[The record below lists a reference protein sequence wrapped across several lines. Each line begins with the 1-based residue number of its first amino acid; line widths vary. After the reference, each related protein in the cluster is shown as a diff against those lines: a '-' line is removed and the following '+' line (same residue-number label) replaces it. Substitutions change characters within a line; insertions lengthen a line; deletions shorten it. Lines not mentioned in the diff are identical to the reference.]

1 MQGLV
6 YLFIG
11 LAALGVA
18 GAAYFGLTF
27 TPIEA
32 AVTAIAFGCLAVLLV
47 ERQLRRRA
55 EARLEKAVE
64 DLSRLLS
71 TDAQAGSQLSAR
83 INSLTELKIGPRLD
97 AIESDLG
104 VLGTVVKQVTE
115 TVAELEETRRIA
127 VEDRER
133 TKSKPEPEPDP
144 DIMPEPVIPLE
155 MLRQAIEEHRL
166 VFHIEPIVTLPQR
179 RPYGYDLVPRLTME
193 DGGFADRPDFMP
205 RRGGEEVIAR
215 LEADAID
222 EAVVIARRSRTAGTP
237 ITLFVP
243 ISRATLGSAKAVELI
258 LAAFDANRAIVGSLL
273 LVIEQNEYKAPR
285 RQGEGLARRDRQ
297 DGRRPVARRRQLAAL
312 RLCRAAGAG
321 LQDGARR
328 RHAVPAPAREF
339 HRLPRLRH
347 RRLWPPFRHRAGGDR
362 HHRRAAIAA
371 SVRGRHCAGAGP
383 AYCRAGTGAAGP
395 AARPSDQLRAGQG
408 RKTIWLVRL
417 SRRLRR
423 TTTPFCRTSG
433 ASCTTAS
440 RPIPRR
446 SRRCG
451 SYRKAGGRVV
461 LITNAPRAAAPIVG
475 MLDEMGVPRDA
486 YDGLVS
492 SGDVTRAMIAPYRG
506 RVVHHIGPPSIDDS
520 LYEGLGVIRGR
531 RRRGRGGGRHRPRR
545 R

>member
-1 MQGLV
+1 LQGLV

-32 AVTAIAFGCLAVLLV
+32 AVAAIAFGCLAVLLV

-83 INSLTELKIGPRLD
+83 IHSLTELKIGPRLD
-97 AIESDLG
+97 AIESDLA

-127 VEDRER
+127 VEDRDR
-133 TKSKPEPEPDP
+133 TRGNSKPEPEPDP

-205 RRGGEEVIAR
+205 RRGGEEIIAR

-243 ISRATLGSAKAVELI
+243 ISSATLGSAKAVELI
-258 LAAFDANRAIVGSLL
+258 LAAFDANRAIVNSLL
-273 LVIEQNEYKAPR
+273 LVIEQNEYKALGGKEKASLAAIGKMGVALSLAAANSLR
-285 RQGEGLARRDRQ
+285 FDYAELQGLGFKTVRVDATRFLRQPENFTDFHASDIAAY
-297 DGRRPVARRRQLAAL
+297 GRRFGIELVATGIIDEQQLLSLFEDGIAL
-312 RLCRAAGAG
+312 AQGP
-321 LQDGARR
+321 
-328 RHAVPAPAREF
+328 H
-339 HRLPRLRH
+339 
-347 RRLWPPFRHRAGGDR
+347 
-362 HHRRAAIAA
+362 I
-371 SVRGRHCAGAGP
+371 AGP
-383 AYCRAGTGAAGP
+383 GPVRPDLQLDRPTSFARAGT
-395 AARPSDQLRAGQG
+395 
-408 RKTIWLVRL
+408 
-417 SRRLRR
+417 
-423 TTTPFCRTSG
+423 
-433 ASCTTAS
+433 
-440 RPIPRR
+440 
-446 SRRCG
+446 
-451 SYRKAGGRVV
+451 
-461 LITNAPRAAAPIVG
+461 
-475 MLDEMGVPRDA
+475 
-486 YDGLVS
+486 
-492 SGDVTRAMIAPYRG
+492 
-506 RVVHHIGPPSIDDS
+506 
-520 LYEGLGVIRGR
+520 
-531 RRRGRGGGRHRPRR
+531 
-545 R
+545 